1 MQVSLKDKLGG
12 YLKMQGLSFSFLAN
26 NILNISYNGLMKKI
40 QGKINFSI
48 TEAKTIIEYTKG
60 FITIDDL
67 SNKLSISSDK
77 SNNNNQ
83 NLNVKN
89 TTPSVSS
96 DDKQIDVVD
105 TAETQSSEP
114 SEVAK
119 SKVGGK

>member
-67 SNKLSISSDK
+67 SNKLSISSDR

-119 SKVGGK
+119 RKVGGK